1 MTSTKASYGAV
12 GPSVAEGTPIFD
24 SGIPDEE
31 KQTESYQMFP
41 TFHEEQLEESSF
53 GKRRCLSVVGVLI
66 LATVVALLGVAGYR
80 NYGDLASSAKLE
92 GSKTRFNVFAE
103 SQDGV
108 VQITDK
114 DDLNIYA
121 TNEYGH
127 FEAPYPW
134 MSSVAGMQLVEP
146 YKTSNLKLQGNYVD
160 SGKYLFNWVIED
172 YDTTSWFTSFT
183 AQQAVFTFP
192 KPYHVQV
199 QVISASTLEIVA
211 LYETVLICK

>member
-1 MTSTKASYGAV
+1 MTTNYSYGSVEPHDSRVAV
-12 GPSVAEGTPIFD
+12 SPNFEH
-24 SGIPDEE
+24 DEE
-31 KQTESYQMFP
+31 KQTESCQMLP
-41 TFHEEQLEESSF
+41 TSHEFHDSSIE
-53 GKRRCLSVVGVLI
+53 KRNWLSIVGVLI

-103 SQDGV
+103 SKDGV
-108 VQITDK
+108 TEITDK
-114 DDLNIYA
+114 DDLSIYA

-127 FEAPYPW
+127 FEGPYPW

-172 YDTTSWFTSFT
+172 YDTTSWYASFTTQQAFFTS
-183 AQQAVFTFP
+183 P
-192 KPYHVQV
+192 KTYSVKV
-199 QVISASTLEIVA
+199 QVISASTLEVVA
-211 LYETVLICK
+211 QYETIFVCK